1 MFPVRIWFT
10 KRGRAKYI
18 SHLDLNRLFIRAFNR
33 SGLNIWYTEGFNPH
47 PFISFALPLSLGQES
62 NCEIMDFK
70 MNDTTPL
77 ETVKETLNRA
87 LPEGIQVVFIAAPLL
102 KAKEIGFAAYDVTL
116 ISDKGIE
123 AYKACKVLL
132 LDSTPMV
139 VTKKTKSSQSE
150 IDLKVKL
157 TLKEEDIA
165 ALDDR
170 LQIRLV
176 LPAGAGENI
185 NPALV
190 VEALSTQ
197 TGTDFVRTRI
207 VRTVIYD
214 KNGKE
219 FK

>member
-77 ETVKETLNRA
+77 ETVKNTLNRA
-87 LPEGIQVVFIAAPLL
+87 LPEGIQVVFIAIPML

-116 ISDKGIE
+116 VSDKSLE
-123 AYKACKVLL
+123 ACKALL
-132 LDSTPMV
+132 LDNTPMV

-150 IDLKVKL
+150 IDLKDKFSS
-157 TLKEEDIA
+157 KEEDVIIQ
-165 ALDDR
+165 DNR

-185 NPALV
+185 NPSLV
-190 VEALSTQ
+190 VEALSAQTETVFTQ
-197 TGTDFVRTRI
+197 TAI
-207 VRTVIYD
+207 VRKVIYD